1 MDCPKVNQ
9 KDSLMGCLRS
19 GFHWA
24 ILMGSRLDFL
34 MGWHSASPPMVSR
47 MVIRWARLTDLLTG
61 LPRVCLLMV
70 SLTAIQRDSRL
81 VIRWGWLMAYLRW
94 AIPTVNQTDFQMG
107 YLKVRHWA
115 YPPKAN
121 PRDSHLDL
129 LTANHL
135 VTHSGFP
142 RSATL
147 KATR

>member
-34 MGWHSASPPMVSR
+34 MGWHSASPPR
-47 MVIRWARLTDLLTG
+47 
-61 LPRVCLLMV
+61 V

-81 VIRWGWLMAYLRW
+81 VIRWGWLMAYLRL

-107 YLKVRHWA
+107 YLKVRHLA

-121 PRDSHLDL
+121 PRDSHLGFHWVIRSDL
-129 LTANHL
+129 HW
-135 VTHSGFP
+135 GM
-142 RSATL
+142 R
-147 KATR
+147 